1 MTTTSRFTLP
11 HTGDGASLAYEPS
24 LAYELRGR
32 GVPVVQLHGLNS
44 SRSRE
49 AERGRDL
56 TAEQRGLRVLRY
68 DARGHGE
75 STGTTDP
82 VDYGWPRLA
91 DDLLA
96 LLDEAMPGEA
106 VHGVGQSMGAATLLT
121 AVVAEPTRFRSLSLA
136 IPPTVWRWRADQ
148 SRVYELA
155 ARQVERWG
163 GVRWAEITHRPPS
176 SPAQDPGQPAL
187 PPVIADECLPA
198 AMRGAAVTDLP
209 SRDDVGR
216 LALPVLLL
224 AWPDD
229 ASHPLEVAEDL
240 AELLPDARLEVAH
253 SPADVAGWPELVSRF
268 IRGLSDGAGAA
279 RSR

>member
-11 HTGDGASLAYEPS
+11 HTGGEAS
-24 LAYELRGR
+24 LAYELRGG

-44 SRSRE
+44 SRGRE
-49 AERGRDL
+49 IERGRDL

-96 LLDEAMPGEA
+96 LLNEVMPGEA

-121 AVVAEPTRFRSLSLA
+121 AAVAEPARFRSLTLA

-148 SRVYELA
+148 ARVYELA

-163 GVRWAEITHRPPS
+163 GARWSELTHRPPS
-176 SPAQDPGQPAL
+176 SPAQDPDQPAL
-187 PPVIADECLPA
+187 PPV
-198 AMRGAAVTDLP
+198 
-209 SRDDVGR
+209 
-216 LALPVLLL
+216 
-224 AWPDD
+224 
-229 ASHPLEVAEDL
+229 VAEDL
-240 AELLPDARLEVAH
+240 TGFLPEARLEVAR
-253 SPADVAGWPELVSRF
+253 SLGEVAAWPDEVGDF
-268 IRGLSDGAGAA
+268 IGGLSGGVAAGPT
-279 RSR
+279 R